1 MNKPVVII
9 GGGVIG
15 LSIGWSL
22 QRAGVPAIIF
32 DKGRAGR
39 EASWLSAG
47 MLAPETEMGFEDE
60 ALYVLGRESMRRWP
74 GFVKDLEED
83 SGMSVDYRSNG
94 ILHVADDRDALEALR
109 RHYDFQKELGL
120 DVQWLSGAEAR
131 DVEPFI
137 APRLPGA
144 VFSKTDHQVD
154 NRLLVE
160 ALMAAFKKRGG
171 KIVEDTAVQA
181 VWTEGEV
188 GVTIEGGDR
197 VEAEYV
203 VVAAGAWSRKID
215 GFTEEGKPAVRPVKG
230 QMLQLKMQRPFDL
243 QHVIWGRDAYLAP
256 KSNGRLLV
264 GATVEERGFDAQ
276 VTAGG
281 LYSILE
287 AAWRIVPGIYDLEVT
302 ETWAGLRPGSRDNYP
317 ILGDSEL
324 PGVLFATGHY
334 RNGILLTPIT
344 GDEIAHRILRG
355 ETSEWLKPFSPSRFS
370 HQHSIL

>member
-1 MNKPVVII
+1 MSQPVVII

-15 LSIGWSL
+15 LSIGWYL
-22 QRAGVPAIIF
+22 VKEGNPVIIF
-32 DKGRAGR
+32 DKGEAGR

-60 ALYVLGRESMRRWP
+60 ALYVLGRESMNRWP
-74 GFVKDLEED
+74 GFVQALEAD
-83 SGMSVDYRSNG
+83 SGRSVDYRTNG

-109 RHYDFQKELGL
+109 RHYDFQKELGF
-120 DVQWLSGAEAR
+120 DVQWLTGAEAR
-131 DVEPFI
+131 EVEPFI

-160 ALMAAFKKRGG
+160 ALIEAFKKHGG
-171 KIVEDTAVQA
+171 RIEEHTPVEA
-181 VWTEGEV
+181 VWTEGGV
-188 GVTIEGGDR
+188 GVTTSSGER
-197 VEAEYV
+197 VEAQSV
-203 VVAAGAWSRKID
+203 VVAAGAWSRKI
-215 GFTEEGKPAVRPVKG
+215 GGLSEEAKPAVRPVKG
-230 QMLQLKMQRPFDL
+230 QMLQLRMEQPFDL
-243 QHVIWGRDAYLAP
+243 QHVLWGRDAYLAP

-281 LYSILE
+281 LYSVLE

-302 ETWAGLRPGSRDNYP
+302 ETWAGLRPGSRDNDP
-317 ILGDSEL
+317 ILGFSDV
-324 PGVLFATGHY
+324 PGVIFATGHY

-344 GDEIAHRILRG
+344 GEEIARLILTG

-370 HQHSIL
+370 HQPSSS